1 MSLKIWLGYFGKKE
15 KTNLYA
21 RLQLVRTMNEFKTE
35 ISESENNTKWGN
47 VISTNIVVEA
57 NVKKEGWY

>member
-1 MSLKIWLGYFGKKE
+1 
-15 KTNLYA
+15 
-21 RLQLVRTMNEFKTE
+21 MNEFKTE

-57 NVKKEGWY
+57 NVKKEG